1 VPGRPRGAGG
11 RDRRMI
17 ARMAAVQIGV
27 VGPGDGATADD
38 VATAHRVG
46 LLLGRA
52 GATVVCG
59 GLGGVMAAACAGARE
74 AGGLTVGLLPGDD
87 PRAGNAHLTVAI
99 PTGIGEMRNV
109 LVLRAARALIGIG
122 GSFGTLSELAH
133 ANRAGRPVTVIRP
146 PEVRFAGDAAPTP
159 LGHAAADADEAVAWA
174 LAAAVAG

>member
-1 VPGRPRGAGG
+1 
-11 RDRRMI
+11 
-17 ARMAAVQIGV
+17 MAAVQIGV
-27 VGPGDGATADD
+27 VGPGEGASAEDVVTAR
-38 VATAHRVG
+38 RVG
-46 LLLGRA
+46 LLLARA

-87 PRAGNAHLTVAI
+87 PAAGNEHLTVVV

-109 LVLRAARALIGIG
+109 LILRSVRAVVGVG

-133 ANRAGRPVTVIRP
+133 AHRMGRPAALIRP

-159 LGHAAADADEAVAWA
+159 LGYVAAVPDAAVAWA

>member
-1 VPGRPRGAGG
+1 
-11 RDRRMI
+11 MI
-17 ARMAAVQIGV
+17 AGMGAVQIGV
-27 VGPGDGATADD
+27 VGPGEGAGAED

-59 GLGGVMAAACAGARE
+59 GLGGVMAAACAGAQQ

-87 PRAGNAHLTVAI
+87 PGAGNRHLTVAI

-109 LVLRAARALIGIG
+109 LILRSVRAVVGIG

-133 ANRAGRPVTVIRP
+133 ANRMGRPVAVVRP
-146 PEVRFAGDAAPTP
+146 PEVRFAGEARPTP
-159 LGHAAADADEAVAWA
+159 LGHLAADAEEAVAWA
-174 LAAAVAG
+174 LAAAAAG